1 MVLAPPRRL
10 YAGVMQHQELAW
22 ERIGGLKQPRRRPDW
37 ARPSGTIAAPLKF
50 PSWSEG
56 IEHMATSTNQSSTET
71 PVVRTTTQAREGV
84 TGHGVRYVLVIST
97 AAVVVIFVALWLF
110 YFH

>member
-1 MVLAPPRRL
+1 
-10 YAGVMQHQELAW
+10 
-22 ERIGGLKQPRRRPDW
+22 
-37 ARPSGTIAAPLKF
+37 
-50 PSWSEG
+50 
-56 IEHMATSTNQSSTET
+56 MATSTNQSTTET
-71 PVVRTTTQAREGV
+71 PVVRTTTEAREGV

>member
-1 MVLAPPRRL
+1 
-10 YAGVMQHQELAW
+10 
-22 ERIGGLKQPRRRPDW
+22 
-37 ARPSGTIAAPLKF
+37 
-50 PSWSEG
+50 
-56 IEHMATSTNQSSTET
+56 MATSMNQSTSDT

-97 AAVVVIFVALWLF
+97 AAIVVIFAALWLF

>member
-1 MVLAPPRRL
+1 MGADR
-10 YAGVMQHQELAW
+10 
-22 ERIGGLKQPRRRPDW
+22 GLKQPERRRWVPTL
-37 ARPSGTIAAPLKF
+37 GTIAARSSFL
-50 PSWSEG
+50 SWSEG
-56 IEHMATSTNQSSTET
+56 NRAMATSTNQSTSET

-97 AAVVVIFVALWLF
+97 AAIVVIFGALWLF

>member
-1 MVLAPPRRL
+1 
-10 YAGVMQHQELAW
+10 
-22 ERIGGLKQPRRRPDW
+22 
-37 ARPSGTIAAPLKF
+37 
-50 PSWSEG
+50 
-56 IEHMATSTNQSSTET
+56 MATSTNQSTPET

-97 AAVVVIFVALWLF
+97 AAIVVIFAALWLF